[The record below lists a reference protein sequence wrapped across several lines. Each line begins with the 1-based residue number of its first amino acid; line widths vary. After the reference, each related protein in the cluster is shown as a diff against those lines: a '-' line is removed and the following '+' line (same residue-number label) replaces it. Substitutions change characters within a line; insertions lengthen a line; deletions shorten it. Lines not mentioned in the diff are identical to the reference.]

1 MDGAS
6 KSTLEDEFGSHREE
20 DCMAKILE
28 GGEHQAVTV
37 SQAQI
42 ES

>member
-6 KSTLEDEFGSHREE
+6 KSVLEDEFGSHKEE
-20 DCMAKILE
+20 DCMVKILE

-37 SQAQI
+37 S
-42 ES
+42 